1 MSEAG
6 KRLKYELPRGEVMV
20 RIVMRNLYG
29 NLRDGNEAKVL
40 MMPLVQRAY
49 TIVNET
55 GVMPAKDYAADTVI
69 LEKQ

>member
-6 KRLKYELPRGEVMV
+6 RRLKYELPRGEVMV
-20 RIVMRNLYG
+20 RIVMRNIYG
-29 NLRDGNEAKVL
+29 NLRDGNEAKVS

-49 TIVNET
+49 TMVNET
-55 GVMPAKDYAADTVI
+55 GVMPVKDYTADTVI